1 VLPSLWIRQW
11 RGEGDELEDD
21 EDNGV
26 APRMPLVE
34 IPIIVCFA
42 VFVELCLKGNHI
54 SGVHSLSSPGQF
66 MPFFIALA
74 QLLTTL
80 YRLGKYWAIMTVD
93 YDNGGEEEGKSP

>member
-1 VLPSLWIRQW
+1 
-11 RGEGDELEDD
+11 
-21 EDNGV
+21 
-26 APRMPLVE
+26 
-34 IPIIVCFA
+34 
-42 VFVELCLKGNHI
+42 
-54 SGVHSLSSPGQF
+54 